1 MKAFS
6 ARGHHVTILVIRPER
21 KKPSISFF
29 HEQSL
34 NVYEIHPP
42 SFSPFKGKRGIGK
55 YVNYLLCLSRIE
67 KTISKIM
74 NENKIDYVYSYMP
87 GIGSSLPA
95 MRIKSKFKIKHALD
109 FADFH
114 IFVRPKNLANKSF
127 KNADKI
133 VAITSYLKDYLVTRN
148 IEGNKIHIIPNG
160 VDLELFNSEKFDN
173 DNILKLRDSFKAKK
187 IVLFAGALQDLDIV
201 IRSAKNVI
209 DTIPD
214 VKYVIIG
221 DHRDPNR
228 TKEIWEHKV
237 EKIGLGKYFIFLG
250 RKPRSEIPQYLLCAD
265 VCIDSFPNEPYY
277 AAAHPIKLLEYGA
290 CAKPVVATKVTETE
304 KIIKHEIFGYLA
316 NPNNSEEYG
325 KYLIKLLNDPHLGK
339 KMGEEF
345 QKYVKENFDWNK
357 LALQLENTLKN

>member
-6 ARGHHVTILVIRPER
+6 SLGHQVNIFVIRPER

-29 HEQSL
+29 QDQSL

-42 SFSPFKGKRGIGK
+42 WFSPFNGKRGIGK
-55 YVNYLLCLSRIE
+55 YLNYVASLHRIV
-67 KTISKIM
+67 KTASKIM

-95 MRIKSKFKIKHALD
+95 MKIKSKLKIKYVLD

-114 IFVRPKNLANKSF
+114 IFVRPKILVNNSF

-133 VAITSYLKDYLVTRN
+133 VAITGYLKDYLIKKN
-148 IEGNKIHIIPNG
+148 IDKNKIHVIPNG
-160 VDLELFNSEKFDN
+160 VDLELFNPEKYDKN
-173 DNILKLRDSFKAKK
+173 LVSKLRDSFEPKK
-187 IVLFAGALQDLDIV
+187 LVMFSGALQDLNLI
-201 IRSAKNVI
+201 IKSAKNVI
-209 DTIPD
+209 AQIPG

-228 TKEIWEHKV
+228 TKDIWENKV
-237 EKIGLGKYFIFLG
+237 EKMGLAKYFIFLG
-250 RKPRSEIPQYLLCAD
+250 RKPRTEIPQYLLCAD

-304 KIIKHEIFGYLA
+304 KLVKHDVFGYLA
-316 NPNNSEEYG
+316 NPSDSDEYG
-325 KYLIKLLNDPHLGK
+325 KYLIKLLNDSNLGK

-357 LALQLENTLKN
+357 LALKLEEALKE